1 MNYEFQKYC
10 FYDQRESK
18 NNICRNVLKKNV
30 TFAIIKIFIMKLL
43 QLIKKYRW
51 GIAFIVFLG
60 YFLFGEGGVFQHRKL
75 DKEIRQLKAELEM
88 QKNLILQLQEQ
99 NNELI
104 QNSQSNQ
111 ENFLRTHL
119 YLKKDDEDVFRI
131 SNQID
136 E

>member
-1 MNYEFQKYC
+1 
-10 FYDQRESK
+10 
-18 NNICRNVLKKNV
+18 
-30 TFAIIKIFIMKLL
+30 MKLL
-43 QLIKKYRW
+43 QLIRKYRW